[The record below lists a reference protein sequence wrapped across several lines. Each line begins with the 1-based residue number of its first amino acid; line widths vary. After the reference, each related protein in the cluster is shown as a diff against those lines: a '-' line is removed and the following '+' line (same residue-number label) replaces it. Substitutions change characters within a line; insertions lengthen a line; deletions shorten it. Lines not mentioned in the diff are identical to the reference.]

1 MEVIN
6 GNIFFLKNVTAFM
19 GNSPKKWR
27 QWEDHVGMADFS
39 SHGWILKGKSTG

>member
-6 GNIFFLKNVTAFM
+6 GKFFFKECDGIHGKL
-19 GNSPKKWR
+19 PEKKWR